1 MPGKKNILVIIVDQ
15 LRADCVTGA
24 LAAHVNLPNIAAFRQ
39 DAVTFKN
46 HFSVATPCGPSRAC
60 LFTGRYSMNN
70 RSIRNGTPLAHNTPN
85 IARELRKSGYDPLLF
100 GYTDTSPDPNYF
112 HANDPVLKT
121 EESVMPDFREVLE
134 MRYMESY
141 PWRADLKAKGYDLP
155 DFKDFY
161 NPVAKDPNRKARLDD
176 PPFYRAKDSDTAF
189 LTDELLK
196 HLSVR
201 TDQTWCA
208 FATYIRPHPPFVA
221 PEPYNKMYR
230 PDDLPLPNRLASMAQ
245 ERAKHVFLDG
255 AAQAPTLD
263 QTVRGF
269 VGKLDSEND
278 THVQTLR
285 ALYLGL
291 ATELDT
297 HFGRIIAFLKETGQY
312 DNTVVVFT
320 ADHGEMLGDHHL
332 WGKETPFD
340 PSFKIPLIIH
350 DPQNPAQFGM
360 SVDLLTESVDI
371 MPTILDLA
379 GQTMPRGGDGVSLL
393 PVLMGKPPENWRDYV
408 HLELDFSQPD
418 IPTQKQLA
426 TGTGVRDSNLAILRE
441 NRFKLVHFNAGLPP
455 MLFDLQNDPFEMHN
469 LAADPAHAN
478 TLLRLTQKLLSHKMR
493 HADHSLTHIRIR
505 GDGAWG
511 FEGQGRC

>member
-1 MPGKKNILVIIVDQ
+1 MPEKQNILVVIVDQ

-24 LAAHVNLPNIAAFRQ
+24 LAAHVNLPNITAFRQ
-39 DAVTFKN
+39 ESVTFNN
-46 HFSVATPCGPSRAC
+46 HFSVASPCGPSRAC

-100 GYTDTSPDPNYF
+100 GYTDTSPDPNFYP
-112 HANDPVLKT
+112 ANDPVLKT
-121 EESVMPDFREVLE
+121 EESVMPGFREVLE

-141 PWRADLKAKGYDLP
+141 PWRADLKVKGYDLP

-161 NPVAKDPNRKARLDD
+161 NPVSPDPNRSARLDD
-176 PPFYRAKDSDTAF
+176 PPFYSAKDSDTAF
-189 LTDELLK
+189 LTNELLK

-201 TDQTWCA
+201 GDQTWCA

-221 PEPYNKMYR
+221 PEPYNKMYP
-230 PDDLPLPNRLASMAQ
+230 PDDLPLPSRPLTMAE
-245 ERAKHVFLDG
+245 ERARHVYLDG

-269 VGKLDSEND
+269 IGKLDASND
-278 THVQTLR
+278 DHVQALR

-297 HFGRIIAFLKETGQY
+297 HFGRIIRFLKETGQY
-312 DNTVVVFT
+312 ENTVVVFT

-340 PSFKIPLIIH
+340 ASFQVPLMVH
-350 DPQNPAQFGM
+350 DPKNPAQFGT
-360 SVDLLTESVDI
+360 SVDGLTESVDL
-371 MPTILDLA
+371 MPTLLELVGQRIPSGTDGKSLTGFLA
-379 GQTMPRGGDGVSLL
+379 
-393 PVLMGKPPENWRDYV
+393 GKPPENWRDYV
-408 HLELDFSQPD
+408 HLELDFGQPD
-418 IPTQKQLA
+418 APTKRQLA
-426 TGTGVRDSNLAILRE
+426 TGTDLRDSNLAILRE
-441 NRFKLVHFNAGLPP
+441 SRFKLVHFNGGLPP
-455 MLFDLQNDPFEMHN
+455 MLFDLQADPDEIHN
-469 LAADPAHAN
+469 LAADPAHAG

-493 HADHSLTHIRIR
+493 HADQSLTGVKIRR
-505 GDGAWG
+505 DGAWG
-511 FEGQGRC
+511 FAG